1 MISLGRWP
9 GDPGRKPKLFTHQK
23 IQPRKLL
30 MTNICNP
37 CPDKITSLSFSGT
50 VDHDLPTHVLCDST
64 ATTLCTTT
72 YMRTTCT
79 AHTPGQVNS
88 VGHQQ
93 HTAGHSHVPH
103 TADHTAHYG
112 AGGREWDTGDGGSD
126 VTALPGLSPN
136 VSNYLSN
143 GAHSV
148 CTTSEEGG
156 LILA

>member
-1 MISLGRWP
+1 MTYLPMSYVIA
-9 GDPGRKPKLFTHQK
+9 
-23 IQPRKLL
+23 PRLL
-30 MTNICNP
+30 CVLPPIC
-37 CPDKITSLSFSGT
+37 
-50 VDHDLPTHVLCDST
+50 
-64 ATTLCTTT
+64 
-72 YMRTTCT
+72 
-79 AHTPGQVNS
+79 
-88 VGHQQ
+88 
-93 HTAGHSHVPH
+93 VPH
-103 TADHTAHYG
+103 VRHTRLAWSTLWDISSTLQDTADHTAHYG